1 MVSYRYPLIAREG
14 WRIITVVSMLGLV
27 IHIWFSALFAIPF
40 WLTAIFLCFLFRD
53 PARAVP
59 PKPLAIVSPVDGK
72 ITAISH
78 FKDPYID
85 REVLMIQLSMGL
97 FDVFSTR
104 SPMEGKVMK
113 QWFGEKGFGDKGFG
127 EKKLAEMGSTEK
139 KFDVNNSEANNISGV
154 DQAKGSED
162 ERCETIDF
170 GTSRPKPCR
179 FAQWIQSDEQ
189 DDIVMAVKPSAKW
202 FRPLCY
208 AHSGERVGQGQ
219 RCGIIPFG
227 ALVEISV
234 PENSRL
240 NVKVGDQ
247 VRAGSDTIA
256 TLVH

>member
-1 MVSYRYPLIAREG
+1 MISYRYPLIAREG
-14 WRIITVVSMLGLV
+14 WRIIALVTFLGLV
-27 IHIWFSALFAIPF
+27 FHIWFGVLLAIPF
-40 WLTAIFLCFLFRD
+40 WFIAIFLCFLFRD
-53 PARAVP
+53 PARPVP

-104 SPMEGKVMK
+104 SPMEGKVMN
-113 QWFGEKGFGDKGFG
+113 QWFGEKRFGVNRFKKGPG
-127 EKKLAEMGSTEK
+127 E
-139 KFDVNNSEANNISGV
+139 NS
-154 DQAKGSED
+154 QAKQEIGEQTIESEQESCD
-162 ERCETIDF
+162 KKAP
-170 GTSRPKPCR
+170 GTQANICR

-189 DDIVMAVKPSAKW
+189 DDVVMAVKPSAKW

-208 AHSGERVGQGQ
+208 AHSGDRIGQGQ

-227 ALVEISV
+227 ALVEVSV

-240 NVKVGDQ
+240 NVKVGDH